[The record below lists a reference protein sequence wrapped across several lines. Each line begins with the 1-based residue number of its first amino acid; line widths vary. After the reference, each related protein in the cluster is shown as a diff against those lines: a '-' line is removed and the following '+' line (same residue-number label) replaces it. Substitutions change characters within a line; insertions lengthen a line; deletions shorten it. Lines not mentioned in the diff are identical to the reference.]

1 MLFNE
6 QGILNIDELVVQ
18 QPSFRNIMNDGIV
31 TEDELSSQSYLVL
44 DMLHETEKRFSE
56 EDQEFINRLFA
67 ETNVLSAIYHYY
79 QLQNLK

>member
-6 QGILNIDELVVQ
+6 QGILNIDELVIK

-31 TEDELSSQSYLVL
+31 TEEELANQSQSVL
-44 DMLHETEKRFSE
+44 ALLRETEQRFNE

>member
-6 QGILNIDELVVQ
+6 QGILNIDELVIK
-18 QPSFRNIMNDGIV
+18 QPSFRKIMSDGIV
-31 TEDELSSQSYLVL
+31 TEEELAEQSQNVL
-44 DMLHETEKRFSE
+44 TLLHETEQRFSE